1 MSPPASTDQP
11 ECNNAT
17 TQHKENRAERGVGC
31 VLKNNNNNQQQH
43 AKTKASESND
53 GWKMIMC
60 AKLQNDKQVKI
71 CLIPNLLL

>member
-1 MSPPASTDQP
+1 MSPPASTDQNATG
-11 ECNNAT
+11 NNAT
-17 TQHKENRAERGVGC
+17 SGEQERGVGC
-31 VLKNNNNNQQQH
+31 VLKNNNQQQH

-60 AKLQNDKQVKI
+60 AKLQHDKQVKI